1 MQNHRGTH
9 KNISQLPKKEKI
21 LIPMILNARMY
32 QKWEEKKKCGAS
44 CRNVKEMK

>member
-32 QKWEEKKKCGAS
+32 QKWEEKK
-44 CRNVKEMK
+44 NVVLLVEMSKK